1 MAALHSIKRIK
12 VLRRIARYLA
22 LVSILAFVLLAV
34 YNSWYQSLPLNE
46 QVVDFTMA
54 TLETATNLRHFNTIL
69 LTAEDLKKALMQS
82 GGFLATVS
90 KHHSKPAIC
99 VVDPGIT
106 ECRNMGFGAFLL
118 YTLDQIVACRALG
131 TNQTTVKWRAC
142 NSVCSRDPKVNS
154 WNWYFEP
161 VNQGLES
168 KVEKVLCPVKIDVTS
183 ILDNSF
189 RDRNDVEGYEKSK
202 IITTQERIRVNE
214 LISQYVK
221 PNSRIREKV
230 MMFHRRYLEGF
241 TVLGVQV
248 RGTDH
253 WRETSEQ
260 RLPSLMSW
268 VKRAQ
273 EILETLPRPRKIF
286 IASDN
291 NEIIEKF
298 VNVFGVKTVSLSS
311 FLLIFLLFIFRA
323 NVFSNKL

>member
-1 MAALHSIKRIK
+1 MVPRRCAHLFRSGYIRYVVPL
-12 VLRRIARYLA
+12 VLIACFTWYLA
-22 LVSILAFVLLAV
+22 FQPLRAKQTAVVSLKETFDLTIASMKVH
-34 YNSWYQSLPLNE
+34 YNQGP
-46 QVVDFTMA
+46 FA
-54 TLETATNLRHFNTIL
+54 AIRTNVGKT
-69 LTAEDLKKALMQS
+69 TGS
-82 GGFLATVS
+82 TV
-90 KHHSKPAIC
+90 C
-99 VVDPGIT
+99 VVDPAIIN
-106 ECRNMGFGAFLL
+106 CKAMGFAAFVLH
-118 YTLDQIVACRALG
+118 TLDHIVACRALG
-131 TNQTTVKWRAC
+131 INQTTVLWRAC
-142 NSVCSRDPKVNS
+142 NSVCSQDPKVNS
-154 WNWYFEP
+154 WNWYFHP

-189 RDRNDVEGYEKSK
+189 RDRNDVKGYEKSK
-202 IITTQERIRVNE
+202 IITTQERMRVNE

-253 WRETSEQ
+253 WKETSEQ
-260 RLPSLMSW
+260 RLPSLMSG

-291 NEIIEKF
+291 NEIIQKF
-298 VNVFGVKTVSLSS
+298 LPYFGKETVSFGL
-311 FLLIFLLFIFRA
+311 LLFSMSHSIERRLE
-323 NVFSNKL
+323 VQP